1 MIELINVSKKYKD
14 GTRALH
20 DVSLKINDGEF
31 VYIMGPTGSGKTT
44 LVKLLDGEEVP
55 NSGKVMVS
63 GVNVGRLRKSRVYLY
78 RRKIGVVF
86 QDYRL
91 LPEKTVFENVAYALE
106 ILDTPRDKLRK
117 RVREVLKMVDLSDK
131 SNSKPDQLS
140 GGQKQRT
147 AIARALA
154 KWPMIIIADEPTGN
168 LDPDMTDEMISL
180 LEKINKEEK
189 TTIIVVTHEISTV
202 RKHPK
207 RTIRI
212 EAGHVVSDTFGVKDP
227 VVKADVTEEKEET
240 ASETEIK
247 EESVKEET
255 VTETVEEEATAEEET
270 TVIEETVPE
279 TVIEEPVVEE
289 NTAETVNEETD
300 EEETAVPETVVEET
314 SEAEP
319 VQEETPVTEPEQK
332 EAVVREE
339 TVTPIEDTISVG
351 FNTEAAVPET
361 EEEDSYE
368 AIKRRIETSLAQARI
383 LVEQEDLLIE
393 DYTGTTPVLNEE
405 TGVTFPLN
413 KNAEDKS

>member
-31 VYIMGPTGSGKTT
+31 VYVMGKTGSGKTT
-44 LVKLLDGEEVP
+44 LVKLLDGEEKP
-55 NSGKVMVS
+55 SSGKVLVS

-154 KWPMIIIADEPTGN
+154 KRPMIIIADEPTGN

-180 LEKINKEEK
+180 LEKINNEEK

-212 EAGHVVSDTFGVKDP
+212 EEGHVVSDSFFMKENALSKD
-227 VVKADVTEEKEET
+227 VEEEKEENKEDT
-240 ASETEIK
+240 AVSETIAEEESVNEEMIPVEENITEETVAVEETVK
-247 EESVKEET
+247 EEPAEEEPVVMESVKEE
-255 VTETVEEEATAEEET
+255 ENVEE
-270 TVIEETVPE
+270 PM
-279 TVIEEPVVEE
+279 
-289 NTAETVNEETD
+289 AETAV
-300 EEETAVPETVVEET
+300 EETAVISQEEAI
-314 SEAEP
+314 AEP
-319 VQEETPVTEPEQK
+319 ENIEIPVK
-332 EAVVREE
+332 EE
-339 TVTPIEDTISVG
+339 TVTPIEDTISVA
-351 FNTEAAVPET
+351 FNKEPAADET
-361 EEEDSYE
+361 KEDDSYE

-383 LVEQEDLLIE
+383 LVKEDDLLIE
-393 DYTGTTPVLNEE
+393 DYTGAAPVLNEE
-405 TGVTFPLN
+405 TGVTFPVHN
-413 KNAEDKS
+413 DTEDKS